1 MFSIF
6 ASNYTN
12 RPSIMQNLSLLFLA
26 LAAFILLLVL
36 VNRMFNAW
44 LQYKERSWMF
54 TIKAD
59 NNKAMSNVRIPAY
72 ERLVI
77 MLERIAPSSL
87 VMRQSIA
94 SVSAGSL
101 QLELIRSVREEFEHN
116 VSLQIYVSNETWEI
130 VKDAKE
136 EVLEIIKE
144 AYTRVTPVSNGMDL
158 SREIFKLEA
167 AVGNAKIR
175 KAIEAIKSEL

>member
-1 MFSIF
+1 
-6 ASNYTN
+6 
-12 RPSIMQNLSLLFLA
+12 
-26 LAAFILLLVL
+26 
-36 VNRMFNAW
+36 
-44 LQYKERSWMF
+44 
-54 TIKAD
+54 
-59 NNKAMSNVRIPAY
+59 
-72 ERLVI
+72 
-77 MLERIAPSSL
+77 
-87 VMRQSIA
+87 MRQSIA

-116 VSLQIYVSNETWEI
+116 VSLQIYVSNETWEL

-167 AVGNAKIR
+167 AVGNTKIR
-175 KAIEAIKSEL
+175 KAIESIKAEL

>member
-1 MFSIF
+1 
-6 ASNYTN
+6 
-12 RPSIMQNLSLLFLA
+12 
-26 LAAFILLLVL
+26 
-36 VNRMFNAW
+36 MFNAW

-77 MLERIAPSSL
+77 
-87 VMRQSIA
+87 
-94 SVSAGSL
+94 
-101 QLELIRSVREEFEHN
+101 
-116 VSLQIYVSNETWEI
+116 
-130 VKDAKE
+130 
-136 EVLEIIKE
+136 KE
-144 AYTRVTPVSNGMDL
+144 AYIRVTPVSNGMDL